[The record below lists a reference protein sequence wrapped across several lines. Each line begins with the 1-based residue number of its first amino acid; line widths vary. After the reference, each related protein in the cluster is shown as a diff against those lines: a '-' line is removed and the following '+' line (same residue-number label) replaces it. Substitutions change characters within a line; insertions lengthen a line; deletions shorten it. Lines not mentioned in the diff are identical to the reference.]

1 MTLKERLIEELSE
14 VPDAL
19 IVKVIDFLHAL
30 KNQQLEDYED
40 IADAH
45 AVLAT
50 IETEGTISWEELKV
64 EIGV

>member
-1 MTLKERLIEELSE
+1 MTFKERLIEELNE

-19 IVKVIDFLHAL
+19 IVKVIDFLHIL
-30 KNQQLEDYED
+30 KKQEIEDYED

-45 AVLAT
+45 AALVT
-50 IETEGTISWEELKV
+50 IETEGTVSWDDLKV

>member
-1 MTLKERLIEELSE
+1 MTLKEILIEELDE

-40 IADAH
+40 ITDAH
-45 AVLAT
+45 AALAT

>member
-1 MTLKERLIEELSE
+1 MTFKERLIEELNE

-19 IVKVIDFLHAL
+19 IVKVIDFLHTL
-30 KNQQLEDYED
+30 KKQEIEDYED

-45 AVLAT
+45 AALAT
-50 IETEGTISWEELKV
+50 IETEGTVSWDDLKV

>member
-1 MTLKERLIEELSE
+1 MTIKEQLIEELNE
-14 VPDAL
+14 VPDSL

-45 AVLAT
+45 AALAT
-50 IETEGTISWEELKV
+50 IETEGTVSWEELKV

>member
-40 IADAH
+40 IADAN
-45 AVLAT
+45 AALAT

>member
-1 MTLKERLIEELSE
+1 MTFKERLIEELNE

-30 KNQQLEDYED
+30 KNQDLEDYED
-40 IADAH
+40 ITDAH
-45 AVLAT
+45 AALAT
-50 IETEGTISWEELKV
+50 IEAEGTVSWENLKV